1 MALQRLGV
9 VDMRVL
15 LAEMRSWARGN
26 DLERRAAIAAPC
38 RARLRDERD
47 VREVLAILDIVT
59 EALSRSPDRRS
70 EGFERPQG
78 LAYCCE
84 RRGSGGT

>member
-38 RARLRDERD
+38 EPALLRDERD

-70 EGFERPQG
+70 EGFERS
-78 LAYCCE
+78 A
-84 RRGSGGT
+84 RGWRTAGASR